1 MSCAICSADTKTTK
15 YQVKPKEC
23 SIDICDICLS
33 QIDQPDP
40 QKLDTD
46 HLRCLDN
53 SMWSEN
59 VAVQVVVYRLF
70 AKLSDQDKLGMMYLE
85 DETLNWAKQDE
96 SHDIHKDAHGVVLN
110 NGDTVTIIKD
120 LPVKGAGFVAK
131 QGLVVKNISLDKSD
145 NSLVLGKINGTA
157 IYLKCSFIKKR

>member
-1 MSCAICSADTKTTK
+1 MSCAICGADTQTAK

-23 SIDICDICLS
+23 SIDICELCLS
-33 QIDQPDP
+33 QINQQDP
-40 QKLDTD
+40 KKLDTD

-53 SMWSEN
+53 AMWSESE
-59 VAVQVVVYRLF
+59 AVKVVVYRLYV
-70 AKLSDQDKLGMMYLE
+70 KLCDQDKLDMIYLD

-96 SHDIHKDAHGVVLN
+96 SLDIHKDAHGVVLN
-110 NGDTVTIIKD
+110 HGDTVTIIKD

-131 QGLVVKNISLDKSD
+131 QGLVVKNISLNKSD
-145 NSLVLGKINGTA
+145 SSLVLGKINGTA

>member
-1 MSCAICSADTKTTK
+1 MSCAICSADTQTTK
-15 YQVKPKEC
+15 YQVKPKDC
-23 SIDICDICLS
+23 SVDVCDNCLS
-33 QIDQPDP
+33 QIDQPDSK
-40 QKLDTD
+40 KLDTN

-53 SMWSEN
+53 SMWSESE
-59 VAVQVVVYRLF
+59 AVLVVVYRLL
-70 AKLSDQDKLGMMYLE
+70 AKLSDQDKLDMMYLD

-96 SHDIHKDAHGVVLN
+96 SQDIHKDAHGVVLN

-131 QGLVVKNISLDKSD
+131 QGLVVKNISLNKSD
-145 NSLVLGKINGTA
+145 SSLVLGKINGTA